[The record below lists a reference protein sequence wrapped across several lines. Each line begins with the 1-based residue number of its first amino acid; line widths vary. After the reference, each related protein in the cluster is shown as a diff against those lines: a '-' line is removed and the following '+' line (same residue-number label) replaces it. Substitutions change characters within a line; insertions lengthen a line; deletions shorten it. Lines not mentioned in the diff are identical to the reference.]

1 MESVYVV
8 CKEHV
13 EIALDEFVDE
23 YEGQA
28 PDVYNL
34 KEISFTAWN
43 APAKCEFCDQNPKYL
58 IV

>member
-1 MESVYVV
+1 MYVV

-34 KEISFTAWN
+34 KEISFTAWS
-43 APAKCEFCDQNPKYL
+43 APAKCEFCDNNPKYL